1 MTDEDGKIAQLLWC
15 IIMVLVRFDI
25 YLVWGFETTVAA
37 MLQRSAVYRV
47 TSGDILCNHYDPKW
61 FGNGVFDI
69 LIYFMH
75 MTFMEAIFETQDLL
89 FWLIQQRLLSRST
102 DSPANHRV
110 WKCVSLHFMLQC
122 FRFSSGNKCFNA
134 SFRVHS
140 GYLDRGVTFVWAID

>member
-47 TSGDILCNHYDPKW
+47 TGGDILCNHYDPKW
-61 FGNGVFDI
+61 FGNGIFDI
-69 LIYFMH
+69 LCIWH
-75 MTFMEAIFETQDLL
+75 LWKQFETQDLL

-110 WKCVSLHFMLQC
+110 WKYVSLHFMLQC
-122 FRFSSGNKCFNA
+122 FRFSSGKKCFNA

-140 GYLDRGVTFVWAID
+140 GYLDGGLTFVWAID